1 MAASPADWS
10 WPITEYTTSTL
21 RLMFSFR
28 RIVHS
33 FAYFAATLAVIAMFV
48 LVLMLAESAVYLATD
63 RPVSIWAMVIAAITA
78 AFGYAPL
85 VQAMQRLLDR
95 IFFRNQLDMLTA
107 IRQLGAGDLAQLPIE
122 DVERA
127 LLERICNVCYRRYAA
142 LDERAL
148 PDGEWCSYPPEAPSI
163 PSDFSGESHPDYTLR
178 LQLPAANGKA
188 FLWLGPR
195 IDERPMDAEERASL
209 ESLAKFSAMSLE
221 HARLTHQQAE
231 AARLDS
237 LSRVTRQLHSHDL
250 KNRLHDL
257 SFLAHHL
264 GSGKLDESDVQRM
277 LTAIRKV
284 TGRMQTLMQR
294 MSDPNAPVDPL
305 IAPLDL
311 NGLLQSSIRDRLW
324 PESIH
329 VIEAFEQIPAV
340 AGDADL
346 LQGVIENLYDNAVQA
361 MQGQGDISIGTRL
374 FDCRVDCEIDGSTDR
389 DSESGQ
395 QNGMVELSVS
405 DQGNGMTETFIRQR
419 LFHLFATSKSN
430 GLGVGLYLS
439 RRIVEAHG
447 GTISAESAGPGKGST
462 FIIRLPLWQYCD
474 TQTADHQ
481 TVEENGS

>member
-1 MAASPADWS
+1 M
-10 WPITEYTTSTL
+10 
-21 RLMFSFR
+21 
-28 RIVHS
+28 HS
-33 FAYFAATLAVIAMFV
+33 FAYFAATLAAIAMFV
-48 LVLMLAESAVYLATD
+48 LVLMLAESAVYAVSGQ
-63 RPVSIWAMVIAAITA
+63 PVSAWAMVIAAITA

-85 VQAMQRLLDR
+85 VQGMQRGLDR
-95 IFFRNQLDMLTA
+95 IFFRHQLDMLAA
-107 IRQLGAGDLAQLPIE
+107 IRQLGAGDLAQLQIE

-127 LLERICNVCYRRYAA
+127 LLERICNVSYRCYAA

-148 PDGEWCSYPPEAPSI
+148 PDGGWFSYPEDSPWIAAEY
-163 PSDFSGESHPDYTLR
+163 DGDTHPDYALR
-178 LQLPAANGKA
+178 LQLPAANGEA
-188 FLWLGPR
+188 YLWLGPR
-195 IDERPMDAEERASL
+195 RDGKPMDAEERASL

-264 GSGKLDESDVQRM
+264 GSGKLDEDDVQRM

-294 MSDPNAPVDPL
+294 MSDPNAPVEPL

-311 NGLLQSSIRDRLW
+311 VALLETSIRDRLW
-324 PESIH
+324 PESLQ
-329 VIEAFEQIPAV
+329 IEQEYENLSAV

-346 LQGVIENLYDNAVQA
+346 LQGVFENLYDNAVQA
-361 MQGQGDISIGTRL
+361 MQGQGKIGIEA
-374 FDCRVDCEIDGSTDR
+374 RV
-389 DSESGQ
+389 
-395 QNGMVELSVS
+395 VETEHKAMAEVRVR
-405 DQGNGMTETFIRQR
+405 DQGYGMTEAFIRQR

-439 RRIVEAHG
+439 RRIVQAHG
-447 GTISAESAGPGKGST
+447 GTITAESAGARKGST
-462 FIIRLPLWQYCD
+462 FIVTLPLWQNQPD
-474 TQTADHQ
+474 ENLADKDRSGQ
-481 TVEENGS
+481 NRADQNRANKPPKENIQ

>member
-1 MAASPADWS
+1 
-10 WPITEYTTSTL
+10 
-21 RLMFSFR
+21 
-28 RIVHS
+28 VHS
-33 FAYFAATLAVIAMFV
+33 FAYFVATLAAIAMFV
-48 LVLMLAESAVYLATD
+48 LVLMLAESAVYGVTGQ
-63 RPVSIWAMVIAAITA
+63 PVSVWAMAIAAVTA

-85 VQAMQRLLDR
+85 VQGMQRGLDR
-95 IFFRNQLDMLTA
+95 IFFRHQLDMLAA
-107 IRQLGAGDLAQLPIE
+107 IRQLGAGDLAQLQIE

-127 LLERICNVCYRRYAA
+127 LLERICNVSYRRYAA

-148 PDGEWCSYPPEAPSI
+148 PDGDWFSF
-163 PSDFSGESHPDYTLR
+163 PSDAPFIEPEYAGDTHAGYALR
-178 LQLPAANGKA
+178 LQLPAANGEA
-188 FLWLGPR
+188 CLWLGPR
-195 IDERPMDAEERASL
+195 RDGRPMDAEERASL

-221 HARLTHQQAE
+221 HARLTHQQSE

-264 GSGKLDESDVQRM
+264 GSGKLDEEDVQRM

-294 MSDPNAPVDPL
+294 ISDPNAPVDPL

-311 NGLLQSSIRDRLW
+311 AELLKASIRDRLW
-324 PESIH
+324 PESLR
-329 VIEAFEQIPAV
+329 VEQTFEDIPAV

-346 LQGVIENLYDNAVQA
+346 LQGVFENLYDNAVQA
-361 MQGQGDISIGTRL
+361 MQGQGKICIEARL
-374 FDCRVDCEIDGSTDR
+374 LASQ
-389 DSESGQ
+389 DSEAAAHA
-395 QNGMVELSVS
+395 MVEVRVH
-405 DQGNGMTETFIRQR
+405 DQGCGMSEIFIRQR

-447 GTISAESAGPGKGST
+447 GTITAKSGGARKGST
-462 FIIRLPLWQYCD
+462 FIVRLPLWQNQPD
-474 TQTADHQ
+474 ERSSGEQSK
-481 TVEENGS
+481 ENE

>member
-1 MAASPADWS
+1 
-10 WPITEYTTSTL
+10 
-21 RLMFSFR
+21 MFSFR

-33 FAYFAATLAVIAMFV
+33 FAYFAATLAAIAVFV
-48 LVLMLAESAVYLATD
+48 LVLMLAESAVYLVTD
-63 RPVSIWAMVIAAITA
+63 QPVSIWAMVIAAITA

-148 PDGEWCSYPPEAPSI
+148 PDGEWSAYPPDAPLISA
-163 PSDFSGESHPDYTLR
+163 DFNGDSHPDYALR
-178 LQLPAANGKA
+178 LELPAANGKA
-188 FLWLGPR
+188 HLWLGPR
-195 IDERPMDAEERASL
+195 RDARPMDAEERASL

-264 GSGKLDESDVQRM
+264 GSGKLDEADVERM
-277 LTAIRKV
+277 LIAIRKV

-311 NGLLQSSIRDRLW
+311 NALLQSSIRDRLW
-324 PESIH
+324 PESIR
-329 VIEAFEQIPAV
+329 VIETFGAIPAV

-346 LQGVIENLYDNAVQA
+346 LRGVIENLYDNAVQA
-361 MQGQGDISIGTRL
+361 MQGQGEIRIATELCGENCGEDGVSSMRMAELRL
-374 FDCRVDCEIDGSTDR
+374 
-389 DSESGQ
+389 
-395 QNGMVELSVS
+395 S
-405 DQGNGMTETFIRQR
+405 DQGCGMSDTFIKQR
-419 LFHLFATSKSN
+419 LFRLFATSKSN

-447 GTISAESAGPGKGST
+447 GSISAESAGTGKGST
-462 FIIRLPLWQYCD
+462 FIVRLPLWQHCD
-474 TQTADHQ
+474 SDTTDQHGK
-481 TVEENGS
+481 ESGS